1 MIRRTYACDECTFE
15 WTVSCEWDSP
25 IPDCPVCE
33 QVARQ
38 EFKPI
43 AIGTNK
49 GKAID
54 YAQQMAEQDYGLT
67 DMNDNMRAGDIA
79 AKGPPPVQTAE
90 AEMLT
95 RQAVEMTR
103 GLAADAT
110 AGRPDLQKQV
120 ANFWG
125 GGQGVAAQAN
135 IESARA
141 AALASKGDGLD
152 PLSILDKAKN
162 KPMDY
167 NVIGASKLEA

>member
-33 QVARQ
+33 RVARQ

-54 YAQQMAEQDYGLT
+54 FAQQMAEEDYGLT
-67 DMNDNMRAGDIA
+67 DMNDNQRAGDIA
-79 AKGPPPVQTAE
+79 AKAPPPMQAAE
-90 AEMLT
+90 AEKLT
-95 RQAVEMTR
+95 REMAEMTR
-103 GLAADAT
+103 ASMGVDAT
-110 AGRPDLQKQV
+110 QGRPDLQQQV

-125 GGQGVAAQAN
+125 GGQNQVDIGAIRASSAASQ
-135 IESARA
+135 
-141 AALASKGDGLD
+141 GDAPD
-152 PLSILDKAKN
+152 PLAILEKARDR
-162 KPMDY
+162 PMNY
-167 NVIGASKLEA
+167 SVVGASKLEA